1 MTKICF
7 HPLNETMSFYEYN
20 ILLTIYQILSFA
32 HVSRAWICPRW
43 NWGTFPTFQNCTCL
57 TNIWS
62 MINNMASIWLENMLV
77 YFSLQYMNFYSAHFH
92 STMALYN
99 LELHCL
105 KIVSFS
111 EHIMS
116 TDKHPSLF
124 SRKMK
129 ATVYL
134 FSRFLVFSQGFS
146 IKCFESNTMYYL
158 VKLHVKIHAMV
169 IFHIHYFSHFEP
181 TKLSHPGMERHLAP
195 SFLIWSVF
203 TWRHGSHVGVSPCWC
218 PKPIML
224 GPVYMEGGCPG

>member
-1 MTKICF
+1 MPIYDSAATIIRIAKELILSRWNLRSETIDMIEKKTTQPNERWKTKLLILFMTKICF

-20 ILLTIYQILSFA
+20 ILLTIYQILSLA
-32 HVSRAWICPRW
+32 HVSRAWICPSW

-111 EHIMS
+111 EQVMS

-134 FSRFLVFSQGFS
+134 FSRFLVFSQAAFQLNV
-146 IKCFESNTMYYL
+146 SNQTL
-158 VKLHVKIHAMV
+158 CI
-169 IFHIHYFSHFEP
+169 
-181 TKLSHPGMERHLAP
+181 T
-195 SFLIWSVF
+195 
-203 TWRHGSHVGVSPCWC
+203 
-218 PKPIML
+218 
-224 GPVYMEGGCPG
+224 